1 MDIQR
6 TLLIIGLAVVS
17 YLLILQWQEDY
28 GQNATINAAQNNSQS
43 YPQSE
48 TKNSVSLTSIPE
60 AVSVSEDIPVAQEDI
75 VQAVELDVAEVI
87 STELISVET
96 DVLSLKIDPVGGDIV
111 SVGLLEY
118 PVSVEQPDV
127 PFQLLNRTS
136 EHTYIAQSGLVGAK
150 GTDKAGKPRPL
161 YRSESQIYTL
171 GDKET
176 LIVDLSLTQEDGVK
190 ITKRLTFTKG
200 EYLVNMDVI
209 VDNVSNELWTAQ
221 LFAQIKRDGSSDPG
235 LDTSGFGL
243 PTFIGGAYWDE
254 DKPYNKKT
262 FDDFIDEPLNKEIPG
277 GWLAFI
283 QHYFMS
289 AWVPDQSMK
298 MRYQTRTTPD
308 HFIISYMTPAVN
320 VNAGDQYTFSNRFY
334 AGPKIL
340 KKLEE
345 IEPEK
350 GLDLVVDYGP
360 LFFISKPLYL
370 LLNFYHS
377 LVANWGLAIILL
389 TVTVKALFFPLSAAS
404 YRSMANMRR
413 VTPKLTE
420 IRERHADD
428 RQKLSQEMM
437 KLYKDEKINPLGGC
451 LPVLIQMPVFLA
463 LYWALLESVELRQ
476 APFFGWIHDLSV
488 MDPYFVLPIIMAGSM
503 FFQQM
508 LNPAPPDPMQ
518 AKMMKMMPLVFG
530 VFFLF
535 FPAGLVL
542 YWVTNNLL
550 SIAQQW
556 HITRGIEKA
565 AEAK

>member
-17 YLLILQWQEDY
+17 YLMILQWQEDY
-28 GQNATINAAQNNSQS
+28 GQTAQIQAVENNSQS
-43 YPQSE
+43 YPQASE
-48 TKNSVSLTSIPE
+48 VNTASIDGIPSVNTSDSDIPTVSTNVLE
-60 AVSVSEDIPVAQEDI
+60 EVSVEAKVAP
-75 VQAVELDVAEVI
+75 
-87 STELISVET
+87 STALISVET
-96 DVLSLKIDPVGGDIV
+96 DVLSIKIDPNGGDIV
-111 SVGLLEY
+111 SVGLTEY
-118 PVSVEQPDV
+118 PISADQPDV
-127 PFQLLNRTS
+127 PFRLLDKTRS
-136 EHTYIAQSGLVGAK
+136 HTYIAQSGLARING
-150 GTDKAGKPRPL
+150 
-161 YRSESQIYTL
+161 ESSSATNNLFSADSSAYVL
-171 GDKET
+171 GDKQELT
-176 LIVDLSLTQEDGVK
+176 VDLRLVHENGVK
-190 ITKRLTFTKG
+190 ITKRLRFTRG
-200 EYLVNMDVI
+200 EYLVEVDII
-209 VDNVSNELWTAQ
+209 VDNLSNEPWLAAMY
-221 LFAQIKRDGSSDPG
+221 AQIKRDGSPDPG

-243 PTFIGGAYWDE
+243 PTYLGAAYWDE
-254 DKPYNKKT
+254 DKPYNKHD
-262 FDDFIDEPLNKEIPG
+262 FDDFKEEPIKKEIQG
-277 GWLAFI
+277 GWMAFI

-289 AWVPDQSMK
+289 AWIPDQSVK
-298 MRYQTRTTPD
+298 LNYQTQEKNGNYLIRYITP
-308 HFIISYMTPAVN
+308 V
-320 VNAGDQYTFSNRFY
+320 VKVVAGDQYTFNNRFY

-340 KKLEE
+340 KKLEA
-345 IEPEK
+345 IEPDK

-370 LLNFYHS
+370 LLNWFFS
-377 LVANWGLAIILL
+377 FVNNWGVAIILL
-389 TVTVKALFFPLSAAS
+389 TVFVKALFFPLSAAS

-413 VTPKLTE
+413 VTPKLTA
-420 IRERHADD
+420 IRERYADD

-476 APFFGWIHDLSV
+476 APFYGWIQDLSV
-488 MDPYFVLPIIMAGSM
+488 MDPYFVLPIIMAASM

-518 AKMMKMMPLVFG
+518 AKMMKMMPLIFG

-556 HITRGIEKA
+556 YITHGIEKA
-565 AEAK
+565 AENK